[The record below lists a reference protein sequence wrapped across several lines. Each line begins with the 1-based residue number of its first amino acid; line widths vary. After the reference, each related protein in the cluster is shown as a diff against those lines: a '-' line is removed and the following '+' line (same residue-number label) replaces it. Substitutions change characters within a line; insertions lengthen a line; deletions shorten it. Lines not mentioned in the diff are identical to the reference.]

1 MLHKKRESTFVIP
14 NQMTS
19 TFYLADKHKQREVS
33 NLFYHDAIFLHL
45 EKNVILNM
53 LKVHGI

>member
-1 MLHKKRESTFVIP
+1 
-14 NQMTS
+14 MTS
-19 TFYLADKHKQREVS
+19 TFYLADKHKQRGVS